1 MLTATYTLVALS
13 VEQASVRVSLQSFQH
28 YVQAN
33 LRHQN
38 SISLA
43 QLQYACD
50 CLNRLYQACH
60 WRKIDMYLIPA
71 IRQATEQ
78 ADRLLDE
85 LSTLNNAAL
94 DIVRAMQERTGS
106 MTAHTD
112 EQVAQLCGKMDE
124 FCTALLQRL
133 EREERELFG
142 IARSAICGEA
152 WFSIA
157 NQFLLHDARAVETR
171 RAKAPVI
178 ALPLPPRAPA
188 ERLDPGEA
196 DESARFELPDMTLAA
211 MPPPRRE
218 DAQKRAAAD

>member
-13 VEQASVRVSLQSFQH
+13 VEQASVRLSLQSFQH

-60 WRKIDMYLIPA
+60 WRKIEMYLIPA

-94 DIVRAMQERTGS
+94 DIVRAMQERTGG

-112 EQVAQLCGKMDE
+112 EQVALLCGKMDE

-133 EREERELFG
+133 EREERELFS

-157 NQFLLHDARAVETR
+157 NQFLLHDARAVEKR

-178 ALPLPPRAPA
+178 DLPLPPRAPVGRV
-188 ERLDPGEA
+188 ERSEA
-196 DESARFELPDMTLAA
+196 DDLARFELPDVARAA
-211 MPPPRRE
+211 MVPRRE
-218 DAQKRAAAD
+218 QSAKRAAAD

>member
-13 VEQASVRVSLQSFQH
+13 VEQASVRLSLQSFQQ

-60 WRKIDMYLIPA
+60 WRKVEIYLIPA
-71 IRQATEQ
+71 LRQATEQ

-94 DIVRAMQERTGS
+94 DIVKAMQQRAGS
-106 MTAHTD
+106 MTVHTD
-112 EQVAQLCGKMDE
+112 EQVAQLCGSMDA
-124 FCTALLQRL
+124 FCAALLKRL
-133 EREERELFG
+133 EREERELFS
-142 IARSAICGEA
+142 IARSAICGDA

-157 NQFLLHDARAVETR
+157 NQFLLHDARVVETR
-171 RAKAPVI
+171 RARAPVI
-178 ALPLPPRAPA
+178 ELARVQPDAAEALV
-188 ERLDPGEA
+188 
-196 DESARFELPDMTLAA
+196 RFEPPELTLAGLP
-211 MPPPRRE
+211 PPPRRE
-218 DAQKRAAAD
+218 SAPRRAAAD